1 MKLRIYSDG
10 ACRGNPGPSAIAFVI
25 SDHEGRILKEYSE
38 SIGIGTNNQAEYKAL
53 ISALKSATDFGNEA
67 VCYLDSVLVVKQM
80 NREWRVEHP
89 NMKPLWREAVAL
101 KESFRKISFVH
112 VPRTN
117 RYIGIIDQ
125 LANRELDKASDKNL

>member
-10 ACRGNPGPSAIAFVI
+10 ACRGNPGPSAIAFII

-38 SIGIGTNNQAEYKAL
+38 NSGIGTNNQAEYKAL
-53 ISALKSATDFGNEA
+53 ISALKSATDFGDEA

-89 NMKPLWREAVAL
+89 NMMPLWRRAVAL
-101 KESFRKISFVH
+101 KESFRKISFVY

-117 RYIGIIDQ
+117 RYIGIVDQ
-125 LANRELDKASDKNL
+125 LANRELDKTPSL

>member
-10 ACRGNPGPSAIAFVI
+10 ACRGNPGPSAIAFLI

-38 SIGIGTNNQAEYKAL
+38 NIGVGTNNQAEYKAL
-53 ISALKSATDFGNEA
+53 ISALKSATDFGDEA

-89 NMKPLWREAVAL
+89 NMMPLWRRAVAL
-101 KESFRKISFVH
+101 KESFRKISFVY

-117 RYIGIIDQ
+117 RYIGIVDQ
-125 LANRELDKASDKNL
+125 LANRELDKTPSL